1 MTLVPTPR
9 AQSVSQ
15 LIGGLLGVTLLA
27 VLGCSGGGGKTLAVV
42 NGDVITEQDVS
53 HRMTKLP
60 ASYRQALGGD
70 RHRLLEEMVME
81 TLLFQE
87 ARKRG
92 LDRDP
97 QVRELLV
104 EAKRQIMIGRLMEQE
119 GQRQGAVTD
128 QDIAAYYEQNKA
140 QFSQPERWRASQI
153 LVPTE
158 AQAKQVL
165 ERLGKGESFDTV
177 AQEVSQDPSKTKGG
191 DLGYF
196 SRGQLI
202 PEFEEA
208 VFQLRVGQTSGI
220 VKTSLGYHVI
230 YLVDH
235 QPAQQRGLGDV
246 KEQVAQDLQSRRQ
259 RSHADRFINELRK
272 QAHVFI
278 REDEARAKPAA
289 TPDRHDAPA
298 SVPAT
303 PTSQ

>member
-1 MTLVPTPR
+1 MIPHRFSRV
-9 AQSVSQ
+9 A
-15 LIGGLLGVTLLA
+15 GGLLGALLLA
-27 VLGCSGGGGKTLAVV
+27 AVGCSGAGGKTLAVV
-42 NGDVITEQDVS
+42 NGDVITDTEVS
-53 HRMTKLP
+53 RRMEKLP
-60 ASYRQALGGD
+60 ASYRQALGSD
-70 RHRLLEEMVME
+70 RRRLLEEMVLE

-119 GQRQGAVTD
+119 GQRQGSVTD
-128 QDIAAYYEQNKA
+128 QEIAAYYEQNKA
-140 QFSQPERWRASQI
+140 QYAQPERWRVSQI

-158 AQAKQVL
+158 PQAKEVL
-165 ERLGKGESFDTV
+165 ERLGKGEPFDKV
-177 AQEVSQDPSKTKGG
+177 AQAVSQDPSKSKGG

-208 VFQLRVGQTSGI
+208 VFQLKTGQTSGI

-230 YLVDH
+230 YLADH
-235 QPAQQRGLGDV
+235 QPAQQRGLSDV
-246 KEQVAQDLQSRRQ
+246 KEQIAQDLQSRRG
-259 RSHADRFINELRK
+259 RSRTDRFISELRK

-278 REDEARAKPAA
+278 RDDELRVKPAA
-289 TPDRHDAPA
+289 PAAPA
-298 SVPAT
+298 K
-303 PTSQ
+303 Q